1 MEKKDR
7 DYPRFVTDSDG
18 NRLLVLLPITET
30 EYIALTGQL
39 EDLEDLED
47 ARKAR
52 LPKRPL
58 GQR

>member
-1 MEKKDR
+1 MTTLH
-7 DYPRFVTDSDG
+7 PRFVTDPDG
-18 NRLLVLLPITET
+18 NRLSVLLPITET
-30 EYIALTGQL
+30 EYTALIGQL

-52 LPKRPL
+52 FPRKPL